1 MNIRICL
8 TIATAILFLA
18 ASPPTHAMMK
28 EGCGSGECTECH
40 SLTREEAA
48 DLLAGSVDNVLSV
61 KPSAVGGLWAVDV
74 VKEGRKWPV
83 YVDFSKNYLISG
95 QVIRLSS
102 KENVTESRSMRLNAV
117 DVSQVPIDD
126 AIVIGNPE
134 AKRRIIEFSD
144 PDCRFCA
151 KLHAEARKIVAKNPD
166 VAFFVKLYSRNNN
179 PRSIRKVLSILCG
192 EQDAPKLLD
201 DAFAGKPLPQPG
213 PACDY
218 AAIQETARIASQL
231 NLRGTPAMIL
241 PDGRV
246 VNGYRDAD
254 TILKLLEET
263 PPSAQAK

>member
-1 MNIRICL
+1 MNIPICL

-18 ASPPTHAMMK
+18 ASSPTHAMMK
-28 EGCGSGECTECH
+28 EGCASGECTDCH
-40 SLTREEAA
+40 SLTREEAEN
-48 DLLAGSVDNVLSV
+48 LLAGTVDNVLSV

-83 YVDFSKNYLISG
+83 YIDFSKNYLISG
-95 QVIRLSS
+95 QVIRMSS

-117 DVSQVPIDD
+117 DVSSIPIDD
-126 AIVIGNPE
+126 AIVVGNPE

-144 PDCRFCA
+144 PDCHFCA

-166 VAFFVKLYSRNNN
+166 VAFFVKLYSRRND
-179 PRSIRKVLSILCG
+179 PTTIQKILSIVCG
-192 EQDAPKLLD
+192 KQDAPKLLD

-213 PACDY
+213 PTCDF
-218 AAIQETARIASQL
+218 AAVQETARIASQL
-231 NLRGTPAMIL
+231 NLRGTPVMIL

-246 VNGYRDAD
+246 VNGYRDAE

>member
-1 MNIRICL
+1 MKIFPCL
-8 TIATAILFLA
+8 AVAAAFLLLF
-18 ASPPTHAMMK
+18 ASTQLHAFMK
-28 EGCGSGECTECH
+28 EGCGGGECAKCH

-48 DLLAGSVDNVLSV
+48 NLLAGTVDNVLSV
-61 KPSAVGGLWAVDV
+61 EPSAVGGLWAVDV
-74 VKEGRKWPV
+74 VKDNRKVPV

-95 QVIRLSS
+95 QVIRMSS

-151 KLHAEARKIVAKNPD
+151 KLHAEARKIVAKSPD

-192 EQDAPKLLD
+192 GQDASKLLD

-218 AAIQETARIASQL
+218 AALQETARIASQL
-231 NLRGTPAMIL
+231 DLRGTPAMIL

-254 TILKLLEET
+254 TILKLLEER

>member
-1 MNIRICL
+1 M
-8 TIATAILFLA
+8 
-18 ASPPTHAMMK
+18 HAFVK
-28 EGCGSGECTECH
+28 EGCGGGDCTECH
-40 SLTREEAA
+40 SLTRDEAEN
-48 DLLAGSVDNVLSV
+48 LLAGAVDNVLSV
-61 KPSAVGGLWAVDV
+61 EPSAVGGLWAVDV
-74 VKEGRKWPV
+74 MKGDRKLPV
-83 YVDFSKNYLISG
+83 YIDFSKNYLISG
-95 QVIRLSS
+95 QVIRMSS

-117 DVSQVPIDD
+117 DVSLIPIDD

-151 KLHAEARKIVAKNPD
+151 KLHAEAKKVVAANPD

-192 EQDAPKLLD
+192 EQDAAKLLD
-201 DAFAGKPLPQPG
+201 DTFAGKPLPQPG
-213 PACDY
+213 PACDF
-218 AAIQETARIASQL
+218 AAVQETARIAGQL
-231 NLRGTPAMIL
+231 KLRGTPAMIL

-246 VNGYRDAD
+246 VNGFRDAD

>member
-1 MNIRICL
+1 
-8 TIATAILFLA
+8 
-18 ASPPTHAMMK
+18 MK
-28 EGCGSGECTECH
+28 EGCGGGECTECH

-48 DLLAGSVDNVLSV
+48 DLLAGAVDNVLSV
-61 KPSAVGGLWAVDV
+61 EPSAVGGLWAVDV
-74 VKEGRKWPV
+74 VKGDRKVPV
-83 YVDFSKNYLISG
+83 YIDFSKNYLISG
-95 QVIRLSS
+95 QVIRMSS

-117 DVSQVPIDD
+117 DVSSIPIDD

-151 KLHAEARKIVAKNPD
+151 SLHAEARKIVAKNPD

-179 PRSIRKVLSILCG
+179 PRSVRKVYSILCG

-201 DAFAGKPLPQPG
+201 DAFAGKPLPP
-213 PACDY
+213 PRPTCDF
-218 AAIQETARIASQL
+218 AAAQETARVASQL

>member
-18 ASPPTHAMMK
+18 ASSPTNAMMK
-28 EGCGSGECTECH
+28 EGCASGECTDCH
-40 SLTREEAA
+40 SLTREEAEN
-48 DLLAGSVDNVLSV
+48 LLAGTVDNVLSV

-83 YVDFSKNYLISG
+83 YIDFSKNYLISG
-95 QVIRLSS
+95 QVIRMSS
-102 KENVTESRSMRLNAV
+102 KENVTESRSMRLNAL
-117 DVSQVPIDD
+117 DVSSIPIDD

-144 PDCRFCA
+144 PDCGFCA
-151 KLHAEARKIVAKNPD
+151 KPHSEARKIVAKNPD
-166 VAFFVKLYSRNNN
+166 VAFFVKLYSRRNN
-179 PRSIRKVLSILCG
+179 PTTIQKILSIVCG
-192 EQDAPKLLD
+192 KQDAPKLLD

-213 PACDY
+213 PTCDF
-218 AAIQETARIASQL
+218 AAVQETAKLAGKLGI
-231 NLRGTPAMIL
+231 RGTPVMIL

-246 VNGYRDAD
+246 VNGYRDAE